1 VTLAGMN
8 VPRPLIRAS
17 AVLAAVAL
25 LCTACGHE
33 PGSSGNPTQTFRPPG
48 GVHRVAPAGLVGGGP
63 SLLDLNDPQIANL
76 DPRLRD
82 ALEHAARDA
91 RVAGVPLKVTS
102 GWRSWAHQQRLLDD
116 AIAKYGS
123 LQQALRYVS
132 PPDRSKHV
140 TGDAVDIGPDSADRW
155 LEQHGSAY
163 GLCRVFANERWHFE
177 LLAEPGGSCP
187 ALLPDATYR

>member
-33 PGSSGNPTQTFRPPG
+33 PEPSGNPTQASRPPG
-48 GVHRVAPAGLVGGGP
+48 GLHRVAPAGLVAGGP

-82 ALEHAARDA
+82 ALEH
-91 RVAGVPLKVTS
+91 
-102 GWRSWAHQQRLLDD
+102 

-177 LLAEPGGSCP
+177 LLTEPGGSCP